1 MQNKIIFIQWV
12 REIKGWMSEMP
23 IEQTVGVDENE
34 ALREK
39 IGDITLDSD
48 QVWKNSKNL
57 INCGITFNYT
67 TNLIFKRFDFT

>member
-1 MQNKIIFIQWV
+1 
-12 REIKGWMSEMP
+12 MSEMP

-48 QVWKNSKNL
+48 QVQ
-57 INCGITFNYT
+57 FNFWSH
-67 TNLIFKRFDFT
+67 LL

>member
-1 MQNKIIFIQWV
+1 M

-23 IEQTVGVDENE
+23 IEQTAGVDDNE

-48 QVWKNSKNL
+48 QVQ
-57 INCGITFNYT
+57 NY
-67 TNLIFKRFDFT
+67 LKYYCIFKSRVTFFEIRFEINILVTL

>member
-1 MQNKIIFIQWV
+1 
-12 REIKGWMSEMP
+12 MSEMP

-48 QVWKNSKNL
+48 QVQ
-57 INCGITFNYT
+57 
-67 TNLIFKRFDFT
+67 FDFLNKFPITLLYIVIIISLMTMLYIM